1 MVMFKEYS
9 TRYKN
14 LKMKR
19 EDGILVSTMV
29 ADYGAAG
36 MSLYGSRNIQ
46 KLDSGIF
53 VGFHA
58 ASR

>member
-29 ADYGAAG
+29 AD
-36 MSLYGSRNIQ
+36 S
-46 KLDSGIF
+46 
-53 VGFHA
+53 
-58 ASR
+58 